1 MKKVLIVD
9 DEVSIAD
16 ILEKFFSVKGFSV
29 TKKNDAK
36 SALLTLEEGTVFDA
50 IVIDAKMPGMSGEDF
65 VKELRKKDKK
75 TPVIL
80 LTGSIHISPTCKL
93 YDRVLFKPSRLSE
106 LLVVVNEVLASAPGR
121 KHAKK
126 RP

>member
-29 TKKNDAK
+29 TKRNDAK
-36 SALLTLEEGTVFDA
+36 SALLALEKGAAFDA

-80 LTGSIHISPTCKL
+80 FTGSINISPACKL
-93 YDRVLFKPSRLSE
+93 YDRVLFKPARLSE
-106 LLVVVNEVLASAPGR
+106 LLETVNEVLVSAPGQKHR
-121 KHAKK
+121 KKK
-126 RP
+126 S